1 MRKLV
6 FLLLVISSCNL
17 QIVAQR
23 NYKFENFGNR
33 SVLLNGNVTGSVD
46 DLGAT
51 YYNPARLALVEE
63 PVFLINAKM
72 YQLTNIKL
80 GNITLDGHDISS
92 SNFNG
97 IPSMVAGTFKI
108 KKLEGHQFAYA
119 VFSRN
124 RSDLSVGYNSQIEQN
139 DIFENTAD
147 IEKYVNAT
155 RIENKLRENWVG
167 GSWAKTVAPNF
178 SVGASLFFS
187 TYTFENGYSES
198 LNTISPIDEVI
209 SYSSNVHF
217 EQKSYGLFAKIAV
230 AWVLP
235 KIELG
240 LNIDLP
246 YLEVLNKGKFK
257 YKEYLSGLGSGEDIF
272 TFNDFDDLNAKR
284 KYPIGLSAGAG
295 IPIKKHKLH
304 VGLSYNAKIN
314 EYERIEIPELNSE
327 TEQDIPPI
335 KFNEELKPV
344 LNFGLG
350 AEVYFSKAI
359 SGYGSFS
366 SDYSPFVQN
375 QSSEVSPAATSKDI
389 NFETDYLHVGFGVNV
404 SHKWANFIGGAIY
417 SRGSS
422 KTNKPNSLPI
432 DSTINQ
438 DAFSKIHIS
447 RWRFV
452 IGIEVLFLDSS
463 KLGKFGIDNRLF

>member
-1 MRKLV
+1 MKQKKCI
-6 FLLLVISSCNL
+6 LLIVIVCVLN
-17 QIVAQR
+17 IHAQR

-33 SVLLNGNVTGSVD
+33 SILLNGNVTGSVD

-80 GNITLDGHDISS
+80 DNITLDGHNISS

-97 IPSMVAGTFKI
+97 IPSMIAGTFKI
-108 KKLEGHQFAYA
+108 KKFEGHQFAYA

-124 RSDLSVGYNSQIEQN
+124 RSDLSVGYNSQIEEN
-139 DIFENTAD
+139 DIFENNAD

-155 RIENKLRENWVG
+155 KIENKLRENWVG

-187 TYTFENGYSES
+187 TYTFENGYSET
-198 LNTISPIDEVI
+198 LNTISPADNVI
-209 SYSSNVHF
+209 SYNSNVHF
-217 EQKSYGLFAKIAV
+217 EQKSYGLFTKIAA

-246 YLEVLNKGKFK
+246 YLEILSKGKFK
-257 YKEYLSGLGSGEDIF
+257 YQEYLSGIGEGDDIF
-272 TFNDFDDLNAKR
+272 TFNDYDDLNAKR
-284 KYPIGLSAGAG
+284 KYPLGISAGAG

-304 VGLSYNAKIN
+304 IGLSYNAKIN
-314 EYERIEIPELNSE
+314 EYERIDIPELNSE
-327 TEQDIPPI
+327 TEQILPSLT
-335 KFNEELKPV
+335 FNEELKPV

-350 AEVYFSKAI
+350 AEVYFSEII

-366 SDYSPFVQN
+366 SDYSPFIQN
-375 QSSEVSPAATSKDI
+375 NSSEVSSTTSTKDI
-389 NFETDYLHVGFGVNV
+389 NFETDYFHVGFGVNV
-404 SHKWANFIGGAIY
+404 SHKWANFIGGTIY

-422 KTNKPNSLPI
+422 MIDKPNSLPM

-438 DAFSKIHIS
+438 DEFSEIHVS

-452 IGIEVLFLDSS
+452 IGIEVLFLDNT
-463 KLGKFGIDNRLF
+463 KLGKLGIDNRLF